1 MQTKTPGES
10 PLEIPNLKA
19 LQDALDGE
27 PDSQKLLGAF
37 NGNLSRISD
46 GLTAITDEWLTAARE
61 EENAA

>member
-1 MQTKTPGES
+1 MQAETPDER

-27 PDSQKLLGAF
+27 ADGQELLSAF
-37 NGNLSRISD
+37 NGTQSQMTD
-46 GLTAITDEWLTAARE
+46 ALTAVTDAWLTAARE